1 MTIEW
6 LEIDEEIVLTGAEE
20 ALEEYLED
28 QKEAQA

>member
-20 ALEEYLED
+20 ALTEWLENKEE
-28 QKEAQA
+28 QA